1 MILFCVK
8 FSKVKRR
15 LEKKPPKRSTIS
27 TTPRFLMKKKGK
39 AVTKRQK
46 GEIRMTTGEEQK
58 GGRTSQT
65 AVGQQ
70 KVKINKTKKERRGE
84 KDKALQKKGSNS
96 PGDKLRK

>member
-46 GEIRMTTGEEQK
+46 G
-58 GGRTSQT
+58 GRTSQT

-70 KVKINKTKKERRGE
+70 KVKINKTKKERRRE
-84 KDKALQKKGSNS
+84 KDNVLQKKGSNS
-96 PGDKLRK
+96 PGDKFKK